1 MKLLVVLSGL
11 LACAFGQV
19 YYYSNPYTHFAPYS
33 AIAPLTAPY
42 APVRYAPAPV
52 RYSPAPVVAAA
63 PIVTPVSSQFRAQ
76 DELGQF
82 TFATAGDNQA
92 RVETGLLDG
101 SVRGAYSY
109 IDANGKLINVQYL
122 ADNNGFRVLG
132 ANNLPEAPAAN
143 PLKGPEPVKDTPEV
157 VAARAE
163 FQKQFAEAAAAAAA
177 APEHSQS
184 RRKRQVLLTPFAAP
198 LHVPAVGKATVR
210 VQQFEPVAGAKVPA
224 STQKVEL
231 KESDKEVA
239 VPLAYAAAP
248 APAAYVAAAP
258 HVYSVAAPHVYSPV
272 PQVYSAAPQVY
283 GVAPQVLAAPAPA
296 PSLAK
301 ATVKVQQYE
310 PVEAKVPAST
320 QKVELKETE
329 QEVVAPIAYSHLP
342 YYNIFG

>member
-1 MKLLVVLSGL
+1 MPFLRRLKVSLVRL
-11 LACAFGQV
+11 
-19 YYYSNPYTHFAPYS
+19 Y
-33 AIAPLTAPY
+33 
-42 APVRYAPAPV
+42 R
-52 RYSPAPVVAAA
+52 
-63 PIVTPVSSQFRAQ
+63 
-76 DELGQF
+76 
-82 TFATAGDNQA
+82 QA

-184 RRKRQVLLTPFAAP
+184 QSQSRRKRQVLLTPFAAP

-258 HVYSVAAPHVYSPV
+258 HVYSVAAPHVYSAV
-272 PQVYSAAPQVY
+272 PQVY
-283 GVAPQVLAAPAPA
+283 GVAPQVLAAHAPAPA
-296 PSLAK
+296 LAK

-310 PVEAKVPAST
+310 PVDAKVPAST